1 MPRRTLVSWSSGKDA
16 AWTLHVLGQDPE
28 IELAGLLTTVR
39 RGSRRVTMH
48 DVRPELLAAQA
59 EATGLPLVTIEL
71 PDPCPNEEYER
82 LMTAAMAAARAD
94 GVEAIAF
101 GDLFLEDVRA
111 YRESKLEG
119 TGIAPLFPL
128 FGRDT
133 RELAHEMV
141 AAGLRAVLTSVDP
154 RQLDRSFVG
163 RRFDAALLDDL
174 PDGVDPC
181 GERGEF
187 HTLVV
192 AGPMLA
198 HPLEVTVGERTERDG
213 FAYADVRPA

>member
-16 AWTLHVLGQDPE
+16 AWTLHLLRQDLDV
-28 IELAGLLTTVR
+28 ELAGLLTTVR
-39 RGSRRVTMH
+39 SGSRRVTMH

-59 EATGLPLVTIEL
+59 RATGFPLVTIEV
-71 PDPCPNEEYER
+71 PDPCPNTEYER
-82 LMTAAMAAARAD
+82 LMGEAMATARAD

-111 YRESKLEG
+111 WREAKLAG
-119 TGIAPLFPL
+119 TGIEPLFPL

-133 RELAHEMV
+133 TELAREMV
-141 AAGLRAVLTSVDP
+141 AGGLRAILTSVDP
-154 RQLDRSFVG
+154 RQLDPSFVG
-163 RRFDAALLDDL
+163 RRFDAQLLDDL
-174 PDGVDPC
+174 PEGVDPC

-198 HPLEVTVGERTERDG
+198 HALEVTVGERSERDG